1 MITRRSR
8 SEGRDVPAWSIAF
21 RAPDTAHTFQARVKS
36 ATEGMWF
43 EGSFDAVVSWNGS
56 GNAARSRALA
66 RIQREIIRVASSVSE
81 NFPLGDRG
89 TAEAEIACAIA
100 ETRGLREDSVREVG
114 VTVALTVD
122 KEDLA
127 LDRERERVGPRNE
140 IDKALH
146 RVRMERV
153 EELQRDV
160 LSDPQVARVW
170 WYEQNP
176 DLLHEIAKVG
186 EALDMLATAPGGEAE
201 QVTADTPRSEDEG
214 DPVLDAFLK
223 GLDEWEAP
231 RALGR
236 LTTMF
241 EGLGRSDLAD
251 RLRERWPSN

>member
-1 MITRRSR
+1 MITRRSGGER
-8 SEGRDVPAWSIAF
+8 RDVPAWSIAF
-21 RAPDTAHTFQARVKS
+21 RAPDTAHTFQARVRS

-43 EGSFDAVVSWNGS
+43 EGSFEAVVSWNGL

-66 RIQREIIRVASSVSE
+66 RIQREIIRVATSVSE

-100 ETRGLREDSVREVG
+100 EARGLREESVREVG
-114 VTVALTVD
+114 VTVSLTVD
-122 KEDLA
+122 EEDLA

-140 IDKALH
+140 IDKAVH

-153 EELQRDV
+153 GELQRDV
-160 LSDPQVARVW
+160 LGDPQVARVW

-176 DLLHEIAKVG
+176 DLLHEIAKAG
-186 EALDMLATAPGGEAE
+186 EALDMLITPPVDEAEEATAGVTGSEGG
-201 QVTADTPRSEDEG
+201 G

-223 GLDEWEAP
+223 GLEPWEVP
-231 RALGR
+231 GALNR

-241 EGLGRSDLAD
+241 EGLERRDLAD